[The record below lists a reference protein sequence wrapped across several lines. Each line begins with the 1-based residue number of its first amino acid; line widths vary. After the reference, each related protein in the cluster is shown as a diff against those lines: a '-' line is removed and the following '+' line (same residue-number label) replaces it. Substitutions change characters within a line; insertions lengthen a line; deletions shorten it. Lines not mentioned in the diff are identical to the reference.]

1 MKLSSLAPKFAKKD
15 RKRKGQGNATG
26 NGTYAGRGMNGQNAR
41 AGGGVRLGFEGGQTP
56 LIQRMPKFRGFKSI
70 NRVEAHPVNLIDLE
84 AQFEAGETVSFDSLV
99 AKGLIRKNAS
109 RVKIL
114 ASGEITKALTI
125 EAGITASKTAK
136 ELIEK
141 AGGKFEG

>member
-1 MKLSSLAPKFAKKD
+1 MKLSSLAPKFPKKD

-56 LIQRMPKFRGFKSI
+56 LIQRMPKFRGFKNI

-84 AQFEAGETVSFDSLV
+84 AQFEAGETVSFETLI
-99 AKGLIRKNAS
+99 AKGLVRKNAS
-109 RVKIL
+109 RVKLL
-114 ASGEITKALTI
+114 ASGEITKALKI

-141 AGGKFEG
+141 AGGNFEG